1 MTGIRQRHSRAC
13 RSRDGA
19 RCNCKP
25 SYEAWVYLKREDRKV
40 RKTFPTLA
48 AAKTWRTDALRA
60 SNRGQL
66 RAPTALTVRQAAEE
80 LIGGMRDGSIP
91 TRSGSRYKPSAVR
104 SYDEALRLRILPALG
119 DRRLSDV
126 TRADVQDIAD
136 RLTAE
141 GLAASTVSN
150 QLDPLRVIYRRA
162 IRRDLVSVDPTKG
175 LELRKPDG
183 RRDRIASPEEA
194 RELLDA
200 LHESDRAIWATALY
214 AGLRLGE
221 LRALRW
227 TDVGLDARVIRVERG
242 WDAKEGEQAG
252 KSAAARRTVPLIGR
266 LAPYLAV
273 HKLAT
278 GRDGDALVFGAT
290 AEVPFEPS
298 TVNRRALAAWGWK
311 SGRNPDPEGPRTI
324 ALKAR
329 EDALDRIGLHE
340 CRHTFASLLIASGG
354 EREGHLDDHGTC
366 DHRDHLR
373 HLRSPAPRRR
383 GRGARSARQLPRPA
397 RRWAAPARGGVRRRR
412 SGRPRAPLHGSVHG
426 GCARAPG
433 PLSCSVLLPAVRPHG
448 CTGGESFYGRAFDT
462 GRRLHRLAER
472 LQDRP

>member
-1 MTGIRQRHSRAC
+1 MAQGIRPRHARDC
-13 RSRDGA
+13 RTSLAQKRIGELGKQLRNAEGA
-19 RCNCKP
+19 EERKSIEDELAGARVSAESVRCNCSP
-25 SYEAWVYLKREDRKV
+25 SWEAFVFLKREDRKV
-40 RKTFPTLA
+40 RKTFPTQA
-48 AAKTWRTDALRA
+48 AAKTWRADALRA
-60 SNRGQL
+60 AGRGQL
-66 RAPTALTVRQAAEE
+66 RAPTALTVRQAAGE
-80 LIGGMRDGSIP
+80 LIDGMRDGSIP

-136 RLTAE
+136 RLTGE

-227 TDVGLDARVIRVERG
+227 TDVDLEARVIRVERG

-252 KSAAARRTVPLIGR
+252 KSAAARRTVPLIAR
-266 LAPYLAV
+266 LAPYVAA

-290 AEVPFEPS
+290 AELPFEPS
-298 TVNRRALAAWGWK
+298 TVNRRALAAWGYR
-311 SGRNPDPEGPRTI
+311 SGRNPDPDGPRTI

-329 EDALDRIGLHE
+329 EDALERIGLHE
-340 CRHTFASLLIASGG
+340 CRHTFASLLIASGANVKAISTIMG
-354 EREGHLDDHGTC
+354 HATIAITFDTYGHLLPGGEAEA
-366 DHRDHLR
+366 RDRLDSYLDRRDGGPHLR
-373 HLRSPAPRRR
+373 
-383 GRGARSARQLPRPA
+383 
-397 RRWAAPARGGVRRRR
+397 
-412 SGRPRAPLHGSVHG
+412 
-426 GCARAPG
+426 
-433 PLSCSVLLPAVRPHG
+433 AVG
-448 CTGGESFYGRAFDT
+448 
-462 GRRLHRLAER
+462 
-472 LQDRP
+472 